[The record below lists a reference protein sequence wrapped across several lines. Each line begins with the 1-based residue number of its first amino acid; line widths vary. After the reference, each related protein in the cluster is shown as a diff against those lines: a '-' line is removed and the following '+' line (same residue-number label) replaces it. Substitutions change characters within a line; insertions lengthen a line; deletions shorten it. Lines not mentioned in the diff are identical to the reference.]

1 MDAKARLSPQ
11 EKESNFSTPREMFF
25 GYLRLG
31 HPYFVISCF
40 LSSAALI
47 IISATSLWLEED
59 ALAGYWTIILL
70 SATLV
75 LLFVLAVC
83 SASFNRRLEDWKN
96 SQKETK

>member
-11 EKESNFSTPREMFF
+11 EKESHFSTPREMFF

-59 ALAGYWTIILL
+59 VLAGYLTIILL
-70 SATLV
+70 SATLI
-75 LLFVLAVC
+75 LLLILAVC

-96 SQKETK
+96 SQKETT